1 MILLTGA
8 TGFIGERVLQKLSE
22 NNLPV
27 RCLVRKPVN
36 FGKQGV
42 SHIIGDVLDY
52 DSLARATEGIDTV
65 YYFIHMMGK
74 QDEQERFDVL
84 DRRAITNMVKAC
96 KVNGVKRIIHLTGMS
111 NPEEKLSHHLAS
123 RKEVE
128 EIIKNSGIDYT
139 IFRASV
145 IIGREGAAFELLD
158 TAVRKFPVIPVM
170 DWQNTRVQPVY
181 IVDVIRYLVECLDK
195 QETIN
200 KCYDI
205 GCCDV
210 FTYKELMQEY
220 AKELGLKRIF
230 VPVPGSWRRLSAY
243 VLGKIAPVDSN
254 VAYWLIESLY
264 NNMLAEPNDLDRIF
278 GFEPLSFNES
288 IRKIKEGGQCYMP

>member
-8 TGFIGERVLQKLSE
+8 TGFIGTRVLQKLSE
-22 NNLPV
+22 KNLPV
-27 RCLVRKPVN
+27 RCLVRKPVE
-36 FGKQGV
+36 FDKPGI
-42 SHIIGDVLDY
+42 SHMIGDVLDY
-52 DSLARATEGIDTV
+52 ESLLRATEGIDTV
-65 YYFIHMMGK
+65 YYFIHMMGA

-128 EIIKNSGIDYT
+128 EIITNSGIDYT

-145 IIGREGAAFELLD
+145 IIGKGGAAFDILD
-158 TAVRKFPVIPVM
+158 TSVRKFPVIPVLG
-170 DWQNTRVQPVY
+170 WEKTQVQPVY
-181 IVDVIRYLVECLDK
+181 IGDVIRYLVECLDK
-195 QETIN
+195 EETIN

-220 AKELGLKRIF
+220 ARQIGLKRIF
-230 VPVPGSWRRLSAY
+230 IPVPGSWRHLSAY
-243 VLGKIAPVDSN
+243 LLGKLAPVNSN
-254 VAYWLIESLY
+254 VVYWLIESLH

-278 GFEPLSFNES
+278 GFKPLSFSES
-288 IRKIKEGGQCYMP
+288 ISKIKSEK